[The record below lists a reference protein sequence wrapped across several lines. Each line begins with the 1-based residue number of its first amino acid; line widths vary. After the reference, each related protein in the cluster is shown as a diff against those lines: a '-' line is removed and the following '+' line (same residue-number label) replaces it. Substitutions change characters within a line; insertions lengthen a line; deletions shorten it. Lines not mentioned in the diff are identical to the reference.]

1 MEKSE
6 EAERELAEPIERIAE
21 AQELL
26 PDINR
31 ANLQLEELKA
41 SKFNLK

>member
-26 PDINR
+26 PHLNR
-31 ANLQLEELKA
+31 ANLALYE
-41 SKFNLK
+41 